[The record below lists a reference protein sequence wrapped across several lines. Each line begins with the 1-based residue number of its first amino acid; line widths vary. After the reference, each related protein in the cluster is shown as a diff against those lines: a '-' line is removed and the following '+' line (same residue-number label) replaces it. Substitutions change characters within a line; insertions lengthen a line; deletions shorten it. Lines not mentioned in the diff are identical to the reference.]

1 MAQAPLNIETA
12 FSRLAEIAGFEGIL
26 FMSGQGSILASRFVG
41 GEPSAG
47 VAEHIASIIK
57 DIEEMA
63 KKISSHGLEEI
74 TVKGGQRNLL
84 FLKGRQAG
92 FMAVVLGK
100 ESMHIGL
107 ARLKMKETVE
117 ELDRTVGELLAGKPK
132 GQG

>member
-1 MAQAPLNIETA
+1 MAQASLNIETA

-26 FMSGQGSILASRFVG
+26 FMSGGGSILASRFVG
-41 GEPSAG
+41 GVPSAG
-47 VAEHIASIIK
+47 VAEQIAAIIK
-57 DIEEMA
+57 DIEEMS

-74 TVKGGQRNLL
+74 TVKGRRRNLL

-100 ESMHIGL
+100 DSMHIGL

>member
-26 FMSGQGSILASRFVG
+26 FISGQGSILASRFVSG
-41 GEPSAG
+41 VPSAG
-47 VAEHIASIIK
+47 AAERIAACMK
-57 DIEEMA
+57 DIETMA
-63 KKISSHGLEEI
+63 KQISSHGLEEI
-74 TVKGGQRNLL
+74 TVKGRLRNLL

-107 ARLKMKETVE
+107 ARLKMKETVD

-132 GQG
+132 AKG

>member
-26 FMSGQGSILASRFVG
+26 FISGQGSILASRFVG

-47 VAEHIASIIK
+47 VAEHIAAIIK
-57 DIEEMA
+57 DIEEMS

-74 TVKGGQRNLL
+74 TVKGRRRNLL

-100 ESMHIGL
+100 DSMHIGL